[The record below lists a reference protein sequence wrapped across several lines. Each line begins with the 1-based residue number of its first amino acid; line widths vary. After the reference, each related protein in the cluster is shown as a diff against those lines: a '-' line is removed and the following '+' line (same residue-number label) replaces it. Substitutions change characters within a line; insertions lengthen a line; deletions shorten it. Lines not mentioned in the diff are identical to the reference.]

1 MYTFLLIM
9 TMMTPILMILIGLL
23 WKKHPPKQINSFYG
37 YRTARSMQS
46 LEAWDYAHAYHAKV
60 WLLWGGVLLLISL
73 AAMILIYGKENYEIY
88 DLVIVGIQ
96 IAVML
101 LSIVP
106 TELALKKRFSSGS
119 PEKIKCLLSA
129 LDSS

>member
-46 LEAWDYAHAYHAKV
+46 QEAWDFAHAYHAKT
-60 WLLWGGVLLLISL
+60 WMFWGISLLIFSL
-73 AAMILIYGKENYEIY
+73 AAMILIYRKENYEIY
-88 DLVIVGIQ
+88 DLVIIGIQ
-96 IAVML
+96 IVVML
-101 LSIVP
+101 FSIVP
-106 TELALKKRFSSGS
+106 TELALKKKYSSGL
-119 PEKIKCLLSA
+119 PK
-129 LDSS
+129 D

>member
-46 LEAWDYAHAYHAKV
+46 QEAWDFAHAYHAKT
-60 WLLWGGVLLLISL
+60 WMFWGISLLIFSL
-73 AAMILIYGKENYEIY
+73 AAMILIYRKENYEIY
-88 DLVIVGIQ
+88 DLVIIGIQ
-96 IAVML
+96 IVVML
-101 LSIVP
+101 FSIVP
-106 TELALKKRFSSGS
+106 TELALKKKNSSGL
-119 PEKIKCLLSA
+119 PK
-129 LDSS
+129 D